1 MVAKKGKTKMR
12 KMGNSFH
19 YVLTFRNGT
28 DVDLDYDCFYHY
40 ECYSDVCF
48 YSDGKGDVHYD
59 SFCPAI
65 TA

>member
-1 MVAKKGKTKMR
+1 MK
-12 KMGNSFH
+12 NNFH

-28 DVDLDYDCFYHY
+28 DVPIVNRIKDTDVDCFYHY

-48 YSDGKGDVHYD
+48 DSDGKGDVHYG
-59 SFCPAI
+59 SKRPAI